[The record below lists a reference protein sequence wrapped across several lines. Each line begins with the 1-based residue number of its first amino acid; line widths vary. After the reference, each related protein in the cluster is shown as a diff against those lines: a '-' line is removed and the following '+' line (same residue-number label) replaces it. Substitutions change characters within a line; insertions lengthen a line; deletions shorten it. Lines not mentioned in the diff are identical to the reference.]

1 MTTEAWRSM
10 DSATLDAAY
19 NNSAAVPG
27 SADMVEGWE
36 RRSAELRQTV
46 PGRFDLPYGPGARQ
60 KIDLLS
66 AGAGTPTLAF
76 FPGGY
81 WQSRSKDTFTFVA
94 EGPLATGISV
104 AIIGYTLAPEATMDG
119 MVGEAGAALAF
130 LRRALPDHGLPA
142 DGLVLSGWS
151 AGAQLAAMVADRPGV
166 RAGLLIS
173 GLYDLEPLRHS
184 FVNLKLGLDEASA
197 RRNSPV
203 HHVPAAGPPAWIACG
218 GAERPEM
225 RRQSRTFFERRADGG
240 LAGGYREIAGANHF
254 SILET
259 LADPAGAL
267 TSILH
272 DRVLL

>member
-10 DSATLDAAY
+10 DRATLDAAY
-19 NNSAAVPG
+19 NNSAAVTG
-27 SADMVEGWE
+27 SADIVGGWE
-36 RRSAELRQTV
+36 RRSAELRQMI
-46 PGRFDLPYGPGARQ
+46 PGRFELPYGPGERQ
-60 KIDLLS
+60 KVDILS
-66 AGAGTPTLAF
+66 AGARTPTLAF

-94 EGPLATGISV
+94 EGPLAAGISV
-104 AIIGYTLAPEATMDG
+104 AIIGYTLAPEATMDD
-119 MVGEAGAALAF
+119 MVREASTALAF
-130 LRRALPDHGLPA
+130 LRHTLPDHGLSA

-166 RAGLLIS
+166 RASLLIS

-184 FVNLKLGLDEASA
+184 FVNRKLGLDEVSA

-203 HHVPAAGPPAWIACG
+203 HHVPAAGPPAWIVCG
-218 GAERPEM
+218 DAEQPEM

-240 LAGGYREIAGANHF
+240 LAGDHREIAGANHF

-272 DRVLL
+272 DHVLF